1 MTPMTQAP
9 TNLTNVFNA
18 ILGDWLA
25 TLKPSRI
32 QRAIAYS
39 LKTGGQRL
47 RPQMIYAVGLGF
59 GIPLDMLHPFAIA
72 IELIHTYSLIH
83 DDLPAMDNDDLRR
96 GQPSCHRAFDE
107 ATAILAGDA
116 LQSEA
121 FYLIAKAYG
130 NQPHISCSALSQ
142 TLGAACRDIVVG
154 QAMDLNLEGNSI
166 DSKNIFTIHEKK
178 TAALFIA
185 CLKGAG
191 IIASASLD
199 QIDQLLQ
206 LGKLVGVA
214 YQIKDDLNDKPSDK
228 CNAVQ
233 VLGADQA
240 IDYMKIKKTQA
251 LALTDTYFK
260 QHNIL
265 RALLTK
271 MLKEP
276 KSW

>member
-1 MTPMTQAP
+1 MTQVL
-9 TNLTNVFNA
+9 TNLTSVFNA
-18 ILGDWLA
+18 ALSDWLA
-25 TLKPSRI
+25 ALKPSRI
-32 QRAIAYS
+32 QRAMAYS

-47 RPQMIYAVGLGF
+47 RPQMVYAAGLGF
-59 GIPLDMLHPFAIA
+59 GITLDMLHPFAIA

-121 FYLIAKAYG
+121 FYLIPSAYE
-130 NQPHISCSALSQ
+130 NKPHISCSALSQ

-154 QAMDLNLEGNSI
+154 QAMDLNLEGHSI

-185 CLKGAG
+185 SLNGAG
-191 IIASASLD
+191 IISNASPD
-199 QIDQLLQ
+199 QINKLQQ

-214 YQIKDDLNDKPSDK
+214 YQIQDDLSDQLSDT

-233 VLGADQA
+233 ALGTNQA
-240 IDYMKIKKTQA
+240 IDHLITKKAKA
-251 LALTDTYFK
+251 LKLMDLYFRHHDT
-260 QHNIL
+260 L
-265 RALLTK
+265 RALIIT

-276 KSW
+276 QAH